1 MTTTQRNRPG
11 DTEAAY
17 ESFGGDVS
25 TIPQDEGM
33 TDLDALL
40 GTRARL
46 GQFAARMIEDALLAA
61 LPATWER
68 RAQALEDARH
78 GPQDAPGR
86 ADADELARRARE
98 LDEAAQGC
106 RDRAELLR
114 RYPDF
119 APVDLAVVVGL
130 ALDEQGVA
138 A

>member
-1 MTTTQRNRPG
+1 MK
-11 DTEAAY
+11 
-17 ESFGGDVS
+17 SFGCDTHSLPENGVNLPRLAALS
-25 TIPQDEGM
+25 E
-33 TDLDALL
+33 LL
-40 GTRARL
+40 GSFARRVL
-46 GQFAARMIEDALLAA
+46 EDALTEA
-61 LPATWER
+61 LPAYWER